1 MNFCSLVLLLV
12 GAFLALGAQA
22 EPANS
27 VLAVS
32 TDNDLFAPIQTDR
45 DYAAGAAITY
55 SSN

>member
-1 MNFCSLVLLLV
+1 MNFCSLALLLV
-12 GAFLALGAQA
+12 GAVLALGAQA

-45 DYAAGAAITY
+45 DYAASAAITY

>member
-1 MNFCSLVLLLV
+1 MNFCSLALLLV
-12 GAFLALGAQA
+12 GAVLALGAQA

-32 TDNDLFAPIQTDR
+32 TDNDLFAPTQTDR
-45 DYAAGAAITY
+45 DYTAGVAITY